1 MEIETAQLFIGGEWT
16 DASGGDY
23 FDVVN
28 PATERVIARV
38 PDAGPDEMRRAI
50 DAALAVQPQWA
61 ESTAA
66 ERAGILSKAARMMR
80 EQADDLARI
89 MTEEEGKPF
98 SESLGEISY
107 AASFLEWFAEES
119 KRIYGETI
127 PANSANKRILV
138 IKRPVGL
145 SLAITPWNFPAAMIT
160 RKVGPA
166 MAAGCPMIVKPSEL
180 TPLSALEIA
189 RIFEEAG
196 LPKGVLSIVT
206 GTRPGPLVAVAM
218 EEFRVRKIS
227 FTGSTAVGKLLM
239 KQAADSVKRV
249 SFELGG
255 QAPFIVFADAD
266 LDAAVE
272 NAVIAKMRSVGESC
286 VAANRMYVQRPI
298 VEAFTAKLSCALAA
312 MKMGNGLEDGV
323 SVGPLIEPRAVDK
336 VERHVADARQKG
348 ATVILGGSKG
358 TGAGYF
364 YPPTILANVDDS
376 MLIAQEETFGPVAAI
391 MAFDTEE
398 EVIAR
403 ANNTHA
409 GLAGYF
415 FTRDIGRVM
424 RLAERLEY
432 GILGANDGL
441 PSTAQAPFGGL
452 KESGLGRE
460 GSHYGIDEYLDIKYV
475 SLGGINT

>member
-127 PANSANKRILV
+127 PANSSNKRILV

-166 MAAGCPMIVKPSEL
+166 LAAGCPMIVKPSEL

-298 VEAFTAKLSCALAA
+298 VEAFTAKLSTALAA

-348 ATVILGGSKG
+348 AAVILGGSKG